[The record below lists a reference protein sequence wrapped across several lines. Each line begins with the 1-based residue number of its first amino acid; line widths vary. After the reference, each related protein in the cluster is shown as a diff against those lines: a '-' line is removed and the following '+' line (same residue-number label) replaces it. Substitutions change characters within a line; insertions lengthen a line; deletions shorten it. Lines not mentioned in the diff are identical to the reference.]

1 MNDAPVYKFG
11 AFFELNN
18 HALMFKTVLDI
29 LENRR
34 DEVEAWLDD
43 INQKNFIGK
52 LDLNRKSSL
61 RRTIKI

>member
-52 LDLNRKSSL
+52 LDLNPKSS
-61 RRTIKI
+61 RRHTIKI